1 MLKHL
6 KKHYG
11 VTNEHIN
18 HTSNKRNTTLIT
30 VGREIYEAVT
40 GLMDVVQAE
49 GGNGSNKKA
58 WVLAAAKHLIIE
70 AGKNWNLWEKYISD
84 FIDAA
89 KSVYN
94 SLKGIF

>member
-1 MLKHL
+1 M
-6 KKHYG
+6 
-11 VTNEHIN
+11 TTITQAIN
-18 HTSNKRNTTLIT
+18 GTLTLIT

-40 GLMDVVQAE
+40 ELMDVVQAE

-58 WVLAAAKHLIIE
+58 WVMAATKHLVLE
-70 AGKNWNLWEKYISD
+70 CGRNWDKWEKYISD

-89 KSVYN
+89 KSIYN

>member
-1 MLKHL
+1 MSVSITQAMNRTL
-6 KKHYG
+6 
-11 VTNEHIN
+11 
-18 HTSNKRNTTLIT
+18 TLIT

-40 GLMDVVQAE
+40 ELMDVVQAE

-58 WVLAAAKHLIIE
+58 WVMAATKHLVLE
-70 AGKNWNLWEKYISD
+70 GGRNWDKWEKYISD

-89 KSVYN
+89 KSIYN

>member
-1 MLKHL
+1 M
-6 KKHYG
+6 
-11 VTNEHIN
+11 TTITQAIN
-18 HTSNKRNTTLIT
+18 GTLTLIA

-40 GLMDVVQAE
+40 ELMDVVQAE

-58 WVLAAAKHLIIE
+58 WVMAATKHLVLE
-70 AGKNWNLWEKYISD
+70 GGRNWDKWEKYISD

-89 KSVYN
+89 KSIYN

>member
-1 MLKHL
+1 MS
-6 KKHYG
+6 
-11 VTNEHIN
+11 VSITQAIN
-18 HTSNKRNTTLIT
+18 GTLTLIT

-40 GLMDVVQAE
+40 DLMDVVQAE

-58 WVLAAAKHLIIE
+58 WVMAATKHLILD
-70 AGKNWNLWEKYISD
+70 GGRNWDKWEKYISD

-89 KSVYN
+89 NSIYN